1 MVSDPAVALLARHI
15 RDVPDFP
22 KPGILFKD
30 ITPLLADATAFRLSV
45 QQLTERIAPLRPT
58 LIVGVESR
66 GFIFAAPVAERLG
79 LGFVPVRKPG
89 KLPYRRVTES
99 YDLEY
104 GSGTLEIHE
113 DAVQGERVV
122 IIDDVLATGGNGSG
136 RGATVPKAR
145 RRGARVWLCP
155 RAVVSERAAAARKPS
170 NHLAAVVLA
179 TVAAG
184 LSARG

>member
-122 IIDDVLATGGNGSG
+122 IIDDVLATGDRKS
-136 RGATVPKAR
+136 
-145 RRGARVWLCP
+145 
-155 RAVVSERAAAARKPS
+155 VV
-170 NHLAAVVLA
+170 
-179 TVAAG
+179 
-184 LSARG
+184 

>member
-113 DAVQGERVV
+113 DAVQG
-122 IIDDVLATGGNGSG
+122 
-136 RGATVPKAR
+136 
-145 RRGARVWLCP
+145 
-155 RAVVSERAAAARKPS
+155 
-170 NHLAAVVLA
+170 
-179 TVAAG
+179 
-184 LSARG
+184 